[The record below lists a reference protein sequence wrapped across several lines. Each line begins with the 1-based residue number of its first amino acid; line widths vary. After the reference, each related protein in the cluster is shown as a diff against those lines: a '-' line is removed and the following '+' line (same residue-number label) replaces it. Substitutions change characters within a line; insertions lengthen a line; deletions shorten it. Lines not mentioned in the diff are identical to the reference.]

1 MGTQTIKLG
10 KELNGE
16 SNFKIE
22 LKKPKVDVEIIINE
36 RPLTKFKYR
45 FLNVEYS
52 SSGKFFIFFLENLHK
67 NIQIGKHTI
76 IAAINGAIFWV
87 CASPIIPDRSNI
99 QLIKL
104 DAPKAKIFYVTNETT
119 YINNLFGR
127 FTSPPHTNQQAK
139 LDYPASNYLIQK

>member
-1 MGTQTIKLG
+1 MKKSDLI
-10 KELNGE
+10 
-16 SNFKIE
+16 IE
-22 LKKPKVDVEIIINE
+22 FSEKNNITVKDSERLLEIIINE

-52 SSGKFFIFFLENLHK
+52 SSGKLFIFFLENLHK

-99 QLIKL
+99 QLI
-104 DAPKAKIFYVTNETT
+104 
-119 YINNLFGR
+119 
-127 FTSPPHTNQQAK
+127 
-139 LDYPASNYLIQK
+139 